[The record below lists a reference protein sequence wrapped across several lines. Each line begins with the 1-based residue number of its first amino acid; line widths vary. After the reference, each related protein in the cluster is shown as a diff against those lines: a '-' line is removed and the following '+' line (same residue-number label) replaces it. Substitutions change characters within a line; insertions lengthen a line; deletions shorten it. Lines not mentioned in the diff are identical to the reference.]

1 MTKRHF
7 ARFSL
12 TTTLKT
18 AADQGI
24 GFYAQ
29 SFVRTSLFFAAPFTM
44 RQRVRF
50 STQNQGFQCSL
61 FLCELSFKRY
71 FIKALGYILKTYIR
85 TSVFFVG
92 RFTLSQSSPPVRN
105 TTYLRTFFNN
115 LFMCFERFCQPACFF
130 AARFTLRQPKT
141 PVRNAT
147 NLQTFCFSD
156 YHYAFQETLCPVTLA
171 Y

>member
-29 SFVRTSLFFAAPFTM
+29 IFVRTSLFFAARFTL

-61 FLCELSFKRY
+61 FLSELNFKRQLT
-71 FIKALGYILKTYIR
+71 KAQGYILKTFIR

-92 RFTLSQSSPPVRN
+92 RFTLSQSSLPVRN
-105 TTYLRTFFNN
+105 ASYLRTFFSQN
-115 LFMCFERFCQPACFF
+115 LFIQNLFLSFERFCQQHVF
-130 AARFTLRQPKT
+130 L
-141 PVRNAT
+141 
-147 NLQTFCFSD
+147 LLD
-156 YHYAFQETLCPVTLA
+156 LH
-171 Y
+171 

>member
-29 SFVRTSLFFAAPFTM
+29 IFVRTSLFFAARFTL

-61 FLCELSFKRY
+61 FLSELNFKRQL
-71 FIKALGYILKTYIR
+71 IKAQGYILKTFIR

-92 RFTLSQSSPPVRN
+92 RFTLSQSSLPVMN
-105 TTYLRTFFNN
+105 ATYLRTFFSQN
-115 LFMCFERFCQPACFF
+115 LFIQNLFLSFERFCQQHVF
-130 AARFTLRQPKT
+130 L
-141 PVRNAT
+141 
-147 NLQTFCFSD
+147 LLD
-156 YHYAFQETLCPVTLA
+156 LH
-171 Y
+171 